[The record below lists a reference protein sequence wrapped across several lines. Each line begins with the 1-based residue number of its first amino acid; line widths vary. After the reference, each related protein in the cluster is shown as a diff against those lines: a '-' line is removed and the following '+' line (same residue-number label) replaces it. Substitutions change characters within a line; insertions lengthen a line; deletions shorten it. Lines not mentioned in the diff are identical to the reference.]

1 MMLDGVPQPPE
12 PIEAKQ
18 NDQEKALDDGAD
30 LKPIDNTPYIDPFGD
45 EQNAEVK
52 YKTLKWWYVL
62 RSPSIYDKG
71 VDS

>member
-1 MMLDGVPQPPE
+1 MLEGFPPPSE

-18 NDQEKALDDGAD
+18 KDQEKALDDSAD

-52 YKTLKWWYVL
+52 YKTLKWWCVL
-62 RSPSIYDKG
+62 QS
-71 VDS
+71 

>member
-12 PIEAKQ
+12 HIEAKQ

-62 RSPSIYDKG
+62 RSRSIYDKG

>member
-1 MMLDGVPQPPE
+1 MTLEGVPPPSE

-18 NDQEKALDDGAD
+18 KDQEKAVDDGAD

-62 RSPSIYDKG
+62 QS
-71 VDS
+71 